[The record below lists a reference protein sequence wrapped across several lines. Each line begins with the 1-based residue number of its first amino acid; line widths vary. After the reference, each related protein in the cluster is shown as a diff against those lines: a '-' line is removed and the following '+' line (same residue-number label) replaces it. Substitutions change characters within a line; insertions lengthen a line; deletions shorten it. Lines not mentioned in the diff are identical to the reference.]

1 MINYPTIWP
10 QFFTASIQQHFHLL
24 KEDSYKDIIVN
35 SLKFLVDDK
44 RIDLSAFVILSNHVH
59 IIWQP
64 LTRYTLTDI
73 QASFMR
79 HTAKQ
84 ILKRLKVENPAMKET
99 LKVNK
104 YDRDYQ
110 VWKREPLSIELFNEK
125 TFMQKLE
132 YIHNNPVAAKLV
144 ALPEDYKYSSAKF
157 YETGLDEFN
166 IIRHY
171 SGNGL

>member
-24 KEDSYKDIIVN
+24 KEDSYKDIIVR

-44 RIDLSAFVILSNHVH
+44 RIDLSAFAIMSNHVH

-64 LTRYTLTDI
+64 LQNYTLTNI

-84 ILKRLKVENPAMKET
+84 ILNKLEAENPIMKEN

-104 YDRDYQ
+104 YDRKYQ

-125 TFMQKLE
+125 TFLQKLE
-132 YIHNNPVAAKLV
+132 YIHNNPVVAKLV
-144 ALPEDYKYSSAKF
+144 ALPEDYRYSSAKF
-157 YETGLDEFN
+157 YETGFDEFN
-166 IIRHY
+166 MITHY
-171 SGNGL
+171 TGN